1 MTQLGAMHANT
12 SQIEN
17 ERARE
22 AKPRR
27 KMADICTLEH
37 ATLKV
42 PYENLNKHFRNCQ
55 KVIDREV
62 AHVVQVTTDLEKCL
76 DGKEPTVGSVVTLL
90 DSVVDKLT
98 VLKRK
103 AAEAIALEEES
114 AQACK
119 KRLGHL
125 KEHDT
130 TSGSNLQQW
139 KKKRIDRMLVE
150 YFLRAGYYETAVKL
164 ARRSEIEE
172 LTNIDL
178 FLVSKEVEESLIRRE
193 TAQCLQ
199 WCHNNKTKLRRIK
212 STLEFNLRTQEFIE
226 MIRSNLRLEA
236 VRHARRYFGS
246 LDGEQ
251 FAEVQKIMGLLAFPS
266 STDIP
271 SYRELLDDLR
281 WHKLVSQF
289 REENYKLFQ
298 FNTTPVLTLTLEA
311 GLAAM
316 KTPQC
321 YTDHTKNPDCP
332 ACSKNLNELAKTLPF
347 AHCAQSRLVCSMSGH
362 VMNEHNPPMMLPNG
376 YVYGEKALRTIAAE
390 NNGRV
395 ICPKT
400 KKTYSMDEL
409 EKVFIM

>member
-1 MTQLGAMHANT
+1 
-12 SQIEN
+12 
-17 ERARE
+17 
-22 AKPRR
+22 
-27 KMADICTLEH
+27 MADICTLEH

-42 PYENLNKHFRNCQ
+42 PYENLNKNFRNCQ

-62 AHVVQVTTDLEKCL
+62 AHVMQATNELEKCL
-76 DGKEPTVGSVVTLL
+76 DSQEPMVGSVVTFL

-114 AQACK
+114 AKACK
-119 KRLGHL
+119 RRLDHL
-125 KEHDT
+125 KEYDT
-130 TSGSNLQQW
+130 TSGSALLQW

-164 ARRSEIEE
+164 ARHSRIED

-178 FLVSKEVEESLIRRE
+178 FLVSKEVEESLVRRE
-193 TAQCLQ
+193 TSLCLQ

-226 MIRSNLRLEA
+226 MIRSEHRLEA

-266 STDIP
+266 STDIQ
-271 SYRELLDDLR
+271 SYKDLLDDLR

-321 YTDHTKNPDCP
+321 YADHAKNADCP
-332 ACSKNLNELAKTLPF
+332 VCSKNLNELAKTLPF
-347 AHCAQSRLVCSMSGH
+347 AHCAQSRLVCSISGH

-376 YVYGEKALRTIAAE
+376 YVYGEKSLLALAAE
-390 NNGRV
+390 NDGKV
-395 ICPKT
+395 TCPKT
-400 KKTYSMDEL
+400 KKTYSFDEL

>member
-1 MTQLGAMHANT
+1 
-12 SQIEN
+12 
-17 ERARE
+17 
-22 AKPRR
+22 
-27 KMADICTLEH
+27 MADICTLEH

-42 PYENLNKHFRNCQ
+42 PYENLNKNFRNCQ

-62 AHVVQVTTDLEKCL
+62 AHVMQVTNDLEKCL

-119 KRLGHL
+119 KRLAHL

-130 TSGSNLQQW
+130 TTGSTLSQW

-164 ARRSEIEE
+164 ARHSQIED

-193 TAQCLQ
+193 TAPCLQ

-212 STLEFNLRTQEFIE
+212 STLEVNLRTQEFIE
-226 MIRSNLRLEA
+226 LIRCDFRVEA
-236 VRHARRYFGS
+236 VRHARKYFGS

-251 FAEVQKIMGLLAFPS
+251 IKKIMVLLAFPS
-266 STDIP
+266 NPNISE
-271 SYRELLDDLR
+271 YKELFDDLR
-281 WHKLVSQF
+281 WQKLVGQF

-321 YTDHTKNPDCP
+321 YTDHAKNADCP
-332 ACSKNLNELAKTLPF
+332 VCSKNLNELAKSLPF
-347 AHCAQSRLVCSMSGH
+347 AHCAQSRLVCSMSGQ

-376 YVYGEKALRTIAAE
+376 YVYGEKSLLTFAAE
-390 NNGRV
+390 NNGRI

-400 KKTYSMDEL
+400 KKVYSMDEL

>member
-1 MTQLGAMHANT
+1 
-12 SQIEN
+12 
-17 ERARE
+17 
-22 AKPRR
+22 
-27 KMADICTLEH
+27 MADICTLEH

-42 PYENLNKHFRNCQ
+42 PYENLNKNFRNCQ

-62 AHVVQVTTDLEKCL
+62 AHVMQVTNDLEKCL

-90 DSVVDKLT
+90 DSVVDKLS

-119 KRLGHL
+119 KRLAHL

-130 TSGSNLQQW
+130 TTGSSLSQW

-164 ARRSEIEE
+164 ARHSQIED

-193 TAQCLQ
+193 TAPCLQ

-212 STLEFNLRTQEFIE
+212 STLEVNLRTQEFIE
-226 MIRSNLRLEA
+226 LIRCDFRVEA
-236 VRHARRYFGS
+236 VRHARKYFGS

-251 FAEVQKIMGLLAFPS
+251 IKKIMVLLAFPS
-266 STDIP
+266 NPNISE
-271 SYRELLDDLR
+271 YKELFDDLR
-281 WHKLVSQF
+281 WQKLVSQF

-321 YTDHTKNPDCP
+321 YTDHAKNADCP
-332 ACSKNLNELAKTLPF
+332 VCSKNLNELAKSLPF
-347 AHCAQSRLVCSMSGH
+347 AHCAQSRLVCSISGQ

-376 YVYGEKALRTIAAE
+376 YVYGEKSLLTFAAE
-390 NNGRV
+390 NNGRI

-400 KKTYSMDEL
+400 KKVYSMDEL

>member
-1 MTQLGAMHANT
+1 MQCVLRAVEVLWTPLALYALFSVVDQFVNT
-12 SQIEN
+12 PIDPPISTPTETHVN
-17 ERARE
+17 
-22 AKPRR
+22 
-27 KMADICTLEH
+27 KM
-37 ATLKV
+37 V
-42 PYENLNKHFRNCQ
+42 PYENLNKNFRNCQ

-62 AHVVQVTTDLEKCL
+62 AHVMQVTNDLEKCL
-76 DGKEPTVGSVVTLL
+76 DGKEPTVGVVVTLL

-119 KRLGHL
+119 KRLAHL

-130 TSGSNLQQW
+130 TTGSALSQW

-164 ARRSEIEE
+164 ARHSQIEE

-178 FLVSKEVEESLIRRE
+178 FLVSKE
-193 TAQCLQ
+193 
-199 WCHNNKTKLRRIK
+199 
-212 STLEFNLRTQEFIE
+212 STLEVNLRTQEFIE
-226 MIRSNLRLEA
+226 LIRCEFRVEA
-236 VRHARRYFGS
+236 VRHARKYFGS

-251 FAEVQKIMGLLAFPS
+251 IKKIMVLLAFPS
-266 STDIP
+266 NPNISE
-271 SYRELLDDLR
+271 YKELFDDLR
-281 WHKLVSQF
+281 WQKLVGQF

-321 YTDHTKNPDCP
+321 YTEHSKNADCP
-332 ACSKNLNELAKTLPF
+332 ACSKNLNELAKSLPF
-347 AHCAQSRLVCSMSGH
+347 AHCAQSRLVCSLSGH

-376 YVYGEKALRTIAAE
+376 YVYGEKSLLNFAAD
-390 NNGRV
+390 NHGRI

-400 KKTYSMDEL
+400 KKVYSMDEL

>member
-1 MTQLGAMHANT
+1 
-12 SQIEN
+12 
-17 ERARE
+17 
-22 AKPRR
+22 
-27 KMADICTLEH
+27 MADICTLEH

-42 PYENLNKHFRNCQ
+42 PYENLNKNFRNCQ

-62 AHVVQVTTDLEKCL
+62 AHVMQVTNDLEKCL

-119 KRLGHL
+119 KRLAHL

-130 TSGSNLQQW
+130 TTGSTLSQW

-164 ARRSEIEE
+164 ARHSQIED

-193 TAQCLQ
+193 TAPCLQ

-212 STLEFNLRTQEFIE
+212 STLEVNLRTQEFIE
-226 MIRSNLRLEA
+226 LIRCDFRVEA
-236 VRHARRYFGS
+236 VRHARKYFGS

-251 FAEVQKIMGLLAFPS
+251 IKKIMVLLAFPS
-266 STDIP
+266 NPNISE
-271 SYRELLDDLR
+271 YKELFDDLR
-281 WHKLVSQF
+281 WQKLVGQF

-321 YTDHTKNPDCP
+321 YTDHAKNADCP
-332 ACSKNLNELAKTLPF
+332 VCSKNLNELAKSLPF
-347 AHCAQSRLVCSMSGH
+347 AHCAQSRLVCSISGQ

-376 YVYGEKALRTIAAE
+376 YVYGEKSLLTFAAE
-390 NNGRV
+390 NNGRI

-400 KKTYSMDEL
+400 KKVYSMDEL

>member
-1 MTQLGAMHANT
+1 
-12 SQIEN
+12 
-17 ERARE
+17 
-22 AKPRR
+22 
-27 KMADICTLEH
+27 MADICTLEH

-42 PYENLNKHFRNCQ
+42 PYENLNKNFRNCQ

-62 AHVVQVTTDLEKCL
+62 AHVMQVTNDLEKCL
-76 DGKEPTVGSVVTLL
+76 DGKEPTVGVVVTLL

-119 KRLGHL
+119 KRLAHL

-130 TSGSNLQQW
+130 TTGSALSQW

-164 ARRSEIEE
+164 ARHSQIEE

-193 TAQCLQ
+193 TAPCLQ

-212 STLEFNLRTQEFIE
+212 STLEVNLRTQEFIE
-226 MIRSNLRLEA
+226 LIRCEFRVEA
-236 VRHARRYFGS
+236 VRHARKYFGS

-251 FAEVQKIMGLLAFPS
+251 IKKIMVLLAFPS
-266 STDIP
+266 NPNISE
-271 SYRELLDDLR
+271 YKELFDDLR
-281 WHKLVSQF
+281 WQKLVGQF

-321 YTDHTKNPDCP
+321 YTEHSKNADCP
-332 ACSKNLNELAKTLPF
+332 ACSKNLNELAKSLPF
-347 AHCAQSRLVCSMSGH
+347 AHCAQSRLVCSLSGH

-376 YVYGEKALRTIAAE
+376 YVYGEKSLLNFAAD
-390 NNGRV
+390 NHGRI

-400 KKTYSMDEL
+400 KKVYSMDEL

>member
-1 MTQLGAMHANT
+1 MKG
-12 SQIEN
+12 
-17 ERARE
+17 
-22 AKPRR
+22 
-27 KMADICTLEH
+27 
-37 ATLKV
+37 KV
-42 PYENLNKHFRNCQ
+42 TN
-55 KVIDREV
+55 
-62 AHVVQVTTDLEKCL
+62 DLEKCL

-119 KRLGHL
+119 KRLAHL

-130 TSGSNLQQW
+130 TTGSTLSQW

-164 ARRSEIEE
+164 ARHSQIED

-193 TAQCLQ
+193 TAPCLQ

-212 STLEFNLRTQEFIE
+212 STLEVNLRTQEFIE
-226 MIRSNLRLEA
+226 LIRCDFRVEA
-236 VRHARRYFGS
+236 VRHARKYFGS

-251 FAEVQKIMGLLAFPS
+251 IKKIMVLLAFPS
-266 STDIP
+266 NPNISE
-271 SYRELLDDLR
+271 YKELFDDLR
-281 WHKLVSQF
+281 WQKLVGQF

-321 YTDHTKNPDCP
+321 YTDHAKNADCP
-332 ACSKNLNELAKTLPF
+332 VCSKNLNELAKSLPF
-347 AHCAQSRLVCSMSGH
+347 AHCAQSRLVCSMSGQ

-376 YVYGEKALRTIAAE
+376 YVYGEK
-390 NNGRV
+390 

-400 KKTYSMDEL
+400 KKVYSMDEL